1 MIRREIVMKE
11 KKGNKVLKVLFVLAT
26 VLSLLSGCGGKNA
39 EKEDAETITVYL
51 WSTSMYEKYAPYIQ
65 EQLPDINVE
74 FVVGNN
80 DLDFYRFLNE
90 NGGLPDIITCCR
102 FSLHDAS
109 PLKDSLMDLSTTNAA
124 GAVYDTYLNNFK
136 NEDGSV
142 NWLPVCADA
151 HGFIVN
157 KDLFEKYEIPLPTD
171 YESFVSACQA
181 FEKVG
186 IRGFTADYYY
196 DYTCME
202 TLQGLSASELSSID
216 GRKWRTTYSDPDHT
230 KREGLDSSV
239 WPEVFERM
247 EQFIQDT
254 GLSRDDLDLNY
265 DDVVEMY
272 GSGKLAMYFGSSSS
286 VKMFQDQGINTTFLP
301 FFQEDGEKW
310 LMTTPY
316 FQVALNH
323 DLAQNETRRKKAM
336 KVLDTM
342 LSEDAQSRIIF
353 DGQDLLS
360 YSQDVDLKLTEYLKD
375 VKPVIEENHMYIRIA
390 SNDFF
395 SVSRDVVSR
404 MISGEYDAAQ
414 AYQSFNTQ
422 LLEEEAT
429 SENIVLDSQKS
440 YSNRF
445 HSSGGNAAY
454 SVMANTLRSIYGS
467 DVLIATGNSFTGNV
481 LKAGYTEKQAGNMI
495 MPNSL
500 SAYSSKMSGAELKET
515 VRNFVEGYQGG
526 FIPFNRGSLPVV
538 SGISVEIKETEDGY
552 ILKKVKKD
560 GKTVQDKD
568 TFTVTCLAIP
578 KHMEAYPADDTVV
591 FDGADTTVKNTWT
604 GYVSDGDAVLAE
616 PEDYI
621 TLR

>member
-1 MIRREIVMKE
+1 MKKKKWNKLVSVLLVM
-11 KKGNKVLKVLFVLAT
+11 VT
-26 VLSLLSGCGGKNA
+26 VMSLLSGCGGKSA

-51 WSTSMYEKYAPYIQ
+51 WTTSLYEKYASYIQ
-65 EQLPDINVE
+65 EQLPDINIE

-80 DLDFYRFLNE
+80 NLDFYRFLDE

-109 PLKDSLMDLSTTNAA
+109 PLKDSLMDLSTTNEA
-124 GAVYDTYLNNFK
+124 GAVYDTYLNSFRNQ
-136 NEDGSV
+136 DGSV

-151 HGFIVN
+151 HGFVVN
-157 KDLFEKYEIPLPTD
+157 KDLFEKYDIPLPTD

-181 FEKVG
+181 FDEVG

-202 TLQGLSASELSSID
+202 TLQGLSASELSSVD
-216 GRKWRTTYSDPDHT
+216 GRKWRTTYSDPDNT
-230 KREGLDSSV
+230 KREGLDSTV
-239 WPEVFERM
+239 WPEAFERM

-254 GLSRDDLDLNY
+254 GLSQDDLDMNY

-272 GSGKLAMYFGSSSS
+272 KSGKLAMYFGSSSG

-301 FFQEDGEKW
+301 FFQQNGEKW

-316 FQVALNH
+316 FQIALNR
-323 DLAQNETRRKKAM
+323 DLTKDETRRQKAM
-336 KVLDTM
+336 KVLNTM
-342 LSEDAQSRIIF
+342 LSEDAQNRIIY

-360 YSQDVDLKLTEYLKD
+360 YSQDVDYQLTEYLQD

-395 SVSRDVVSR
+395 SVSKDVVSK
-404 MISGEYDAAQ
+404 MITGEYDAEQ
-414 AYQSFNTQ
+414 AYQSFNSQ
-422 LLEEEAT
+422 LLEEKSI
-429 SENIVLDSQKS
+429 SEKVILDSQKS

-445 HSSGGNAAY
+445 HSSGGNEAY
-454 SVMANTLRSIYGS
+454 SVMANTLRSIYGT

-481 LKAGYTEKQAGNMI
+481 LKAGYTKKMAGSMI

-500 SAYSSKMSGAELKET
+500 SAYTSKMSGAELKEM
-515 VRNFVEGYQGG
+515 VRNFVEGYEGG
-526 FIPFNRGSLPVV
+526 FIPFNRGSLPVF
-538 SGISVEIKETEDGY
+538 SGISVEVKETEDSY
-552 ILKKVKKD
+552 ILSKVIKD
-560 GKTVQDKD
+560 GKKVQDND
-568 TFTVTCLAIP
+568 TFTVTCLAAP
-578 KHMEAYPADDTVV
+578 KHMKAYPADANVV
-591 FDGADTTVKNTWT
+591 FEEGDSTVEDTWT
-604 GYVSDGDAVLAE
+604 GYVSDGNAVLAE
-616 PEDYI
+616 PEDYM

>member
-1 MIRREIVMKE
+1 MKE
-11 KKGNKVLKVLFVLAT
+11 KKWHRVLAVFFVMVT
-26 VLSLLSGCGGKNA
+26 VLSLLSGCGGKSA

-51 WSTSMYEKYAPYIQ
+51 WSTSLYDKYAPYIQ

-181 FEKVG
+181 FKKVG

-272 GSGKLAMYFGSSSS
+272 GSGKLAMYFGSSFS

-301 FFQEDGEKW
+301 FFQENGEKW

-316 FQVALNH
+316 FQVALNR
-323 DLAQNETRRKKAM
+323 DLAQDETRRKKAM

-342 LSEDAQSRIIF
+342 LSEDAQSRIIS

-495 MPNSL
+495 MPNGL
-500 SAYSSKMSGAELKET
+500 SAYISKMSGAELKET

-538 SGISVEIKETEDGY
+538 SGISVEIKEKEDGY

>member
-1 MIRREIVMKE
+1 MKKKKWNRVLPGVLVM
-11 KKGNKVLKVLFVLAT
+11 VT
-26 VLSLLSGCGGKNA
+26 VISLLSGCGGKSA

-51 WSTSMYEKYAPYIQ
+51 WSTSLYEKYAPYVQ

-80 DLDFYRFLNE
+80 NLDFYKFLKE

-124 GAVYDTYLNNFK
+124 GAVYDSYLSNFM

-142 NWLPVCADA
+142 NWVPVCADA
-151 HGFIVN
+151 HGFIAN
-157 KDLFEKYEIPLPTD
+157 KDLFEKYDIPLPTD
-171 YESFVSACQA
+171 YESFVFACQA
-181 FEKVG
+181 FDKVG

-202 TLQGLSASELSSID
+202 TLQGLSASELSSVD
-216 GRKWRTTYSDPDHT
+216 GRKWRTTYSDPDNT
-230 KREGLDSSV
+230 KRKGLDSTI
-239 WPEVFERM
+239 WPEAFENM
-247 EQFIQDT
+247 EQFIKDT
-254 GLSRDDLDLNY
+254 GLSPDDLDMNY
-265 DDVVEMY
+265 DDIVEMY
-272 GSGKLAMYFGSSSS
+272 QSGKLAMYFGSSSG

-301 FFQEDGEKW
+301 FFQKNGEKW

-316 FQVALNH
+316 FQVALNS
-323 DLAQNETRRKKAM
+323 DLTKDATRRKKAM
-336 KVLDTM
+336 KVMNTM
-342 LSEDAQSRIIF
+342 LSEDAQNRIIS

-360 YSQDVDLKLTEYLKD
+360 YSQDVNLKLTEYLKD

-395 SVSRDVVSR
+395 SVSKDVVSK
-404 MISGEYDAAQ
+404 MITGEYDAEQ
-414 AYQSFNTQ
+414 AYQSFNSQ
-422 LLEEEAT
+422 LLEEKSA
-429 SENIVLDSQKS
+429 SEKVILDSQKS

-445 HSSGGNAAY
+445 HSSGGNVAY
-454 SVMANTLRSIYGS
+454 SVMANTLRGIYGT

-481 LKAGYTEKQAGNMI
+481 LKAGYTKKMVGSMI

-515 VRNFVEGYQGG
+515 VKNFIEGYEGG
-526 FIPFNRGSLPVV
+526 FIPFNRGSLPVF
-538 SGISVEIKETEDGY
+538 SGISVEIKETDDGY
-552 ILKKVKKD
+552 TLSKVTKD
-560 GKTVQDKD
+560 GKKVQDND

-578 KHMEAYPADDTVV
+578 KHMKAYPADENIV
-591 FDGADTTVKNTWT
+591 FDGADTTVKDTWT
-604 GYVSDGDAVLAE
+604 ESVSESNAVLAE
-616 PEDYI
+616 PKDYI

>member
-1 MIRREIVMKE
+1 MKE
-11 KKGNKVLKVLFVLAT
+11 KKWNRVLAAFFVMVT
-26 VLSLLSGCGGKNA
+26 VLSLLSGCDGKIA

-342 LSEDAQSRIIF
+342 LSEDAQSRIIS

-538 SGISVEIKETEDGY
+538 SGISVEIKEIEDGY

>member
-1 MIRREIVMKE
+1 MKKKKWNRVLPVLLVM
-11 KKGNKVLKVLFVLAT
+11 VTAI
-26 VLSLLSGCGGKNA
+26 SLLSGCGGKSA

-51 WSTSMYEKYAPYIQ
+51 WSTSLYEKYAPYIQ

-80 DLDFYRFLNE
+80 NLDFYKFLNE

-124 GAVYDTYLNNFK
+124 GAVYDTYLSNFM

-151 HGFIVN
+151 HGFVVN
-157 KDLFEKYEIPLPTD
+157 KDLFEKYNIPLPTD
-171 YESFVSACQA
+171 YESFVAACQA
-181 FEKVG
+181 FDKVG

-202 TLQGLSASELSSID
+202 TLQGLSAAELSSAA
-216 GRKWRTTYSDPDHT
+216 GRRWRTAYSDPEST
-230 KREGLDSSV
+230 KREGLDDTV
-239 WPEVFERM
+239 WPEAFERM
-247 EQFIQDT
+247 EQFIRDT
-254 GLSRDDLDLNY
+254 GLSPDDLDMNY
-265 DDVVEMY
+265 DDIVEMY
-272 GSGKLAMYFGSSSS
+272 QSGKLAMYFGSSFG

-301 FFQEDGEKW
+301 FFQENGEKW

-316 FQVALNH
+316 FQVALNR
-323 DLAQNETRRKKAM
+323 DLTQDETRRKKAM
-336 KVLDTM
+336 KVLNTM
-342 LSEDAQSRIIF
+342 LSEDAQNRVIS

-360 YSQDVDLKLTEYLKD
+360 YSQDVNLKLTEYLKD

-395 SVSRDVVSR
+395 SASKDVVSK
-404 MISGEYDAAQ
+404 MISGEYDAEQ
-414 AYQSFNTQ
+414 AYQSFNSQ
-422 LLEEEAT
+422 LLEEEST

-445 HSSGGNAAY
+445 HSSGGNEAY
-454 SVMANTLRSIYGS
+454 SVMANTLRNIYGT

-481 LKAGYTEKQAGNMI
+481 LKAGYTKKMAGNMI

-515 VRNFVEGYQGG
+515 VRNFIEGYEGG
-526 FIPFNRGSLPVV
+526 LNPFNRGSLPVL
-538 SGISVEIKETEDGY
+538 SGISVEVKETDNGY
-552 ILKKVKKD
+552 TLSKVTKD
-560 GKTVQDKD
+560 GKNVQDND
-568 TFTVTCLAIP
+568 TLTVTCLAIP
-578 KHMEAYPADDTVV
+578 KHMKAYPADENVV
-591 FDGADTTVKNTWT
+591 FEGADTTVKDTWT

>member
-1 MIRREIVMKE
+1 MK
-11 KKGNKVLKVLFVLAT
+11 KRKWSRALAMLLMLVT
-26 VLSLLSGCGGKNA
+26 AVSLLSGCSEKSA

-51 WSTSMYEKYAPYIQ
+51 WSTNLYEKYAPYIQ

-109 PLKDSLMDLSTTNAA
+109 PLQDSLMDLSTTNEA
-124 GAVYDTYLNNFK
+124 GAVYDTYLNNFM

-151 HGFIVN
+151 HGFVVN
-157 KDLFEKYEIPLPTD
+157 KDLFEKYDIPLPTD
-171 YESFVSACQA
+171 YKSFISACQA
-181 FEKVG
+181 FEEMG

-202 TLQGLSASELSSID
+202 TLQGLSASELSSAE
-216 GRKWRTTYSDPDHT
+216 GRKWRTTYSDPDNT
-230 KREGLDSSV
+230 KREGLDSTV
-239 WPEVFERM
+239 WPEAFERM

-254 GLSRDDLDLNY
+254 GLSQDDLDMNY
-265 DDVVEMY
+265 DDIVEMY
-272 GSGKLAMYFGSSSS
+272 QSGKLAMYFGSSAG

-301 FFQEDGEKW
+301 FFQENGEKW
-310 LMTTPY
+310 IMTTPY
-316 FQVALNH
+316 FQVALNN
-323 DLAQNETRRKKAM
+323 DLTKDETRRKKAM
-336 KVLDTM
+336 KVLNTM
-342 LSEDAQSRIIF
+342 LSEDAQNRIIS

-360 YSQDVDLKLTEYLKD
+360 YSQDVPFHLTEYMKD

-395 SVSRDVVSR
+395 SVSKDVVSK
-404 MISGEYDAAQ
+404 MISGEYNAEQ

-422 LLEEEAT
+422 LLEEKST
-429 SENIVLDSQKS
+429 SEKVVLDLQKS

-454 SVMANTLRSIYGS
+454 SVMANTLRGIYGS

-481 LKAGYTEKQAGNMI
+481 LKAGYTEKMARNMI
-495 MPNSL
+495 MPNEL
-500 SAYSSKMSGAELKET
+500 SAYSSKMSGAELKEMIK
-515 VRNFVEGYQGG
+515 NFVEGYDGG
-526 FIPFNRGSLPVV
+526 FIPFNRGSLPVL
-538 SGISVEIKETEDGY
+538 SGVSVEISETDDGY
-552 ILKKVKKD
+552 TLSKVTKD
-560 GKTVQDKD
+560 GKQIQDED
-568 TFTVTCLAIP
+568 TFTVTCIASP
-578 KHMEAYPADDTVV
+578 QHMEAYPADENTV
-591 FDGADTTVKNTWT
+591 FDGGGISVDDTWT
-604 GYVSDGDAVLAE
+604 AYILDGDAILAE
-616 PEDYI
+616 PEDYMI
-621 TLR
+621 LR